1 MSYELPDRLAEFQRR
16 RSFFGKGP
24 LSVALHITRY
34 AHEHGLPLQPE
45 LLLARRGTQVTGL
58 GGARIKQILA
68 DHGIVRPFASEG
80 GRTSRGSVE
89 NMTLYVHFL
98 NDLHLE
104 ENADLITIERWW
116 VDRVRH
122 YFASTPL
129 TLEFDPSL
137 SLESVI
143 RRLVEQVEH
152 RQQENPGST
161 YVGTVL
167 QHLVGAK
174 LELLL
179 ESSGL
184 TMQHFGASVADGP
197 TNRPGDFTI
206 GDSVIHVTTAP
217 TDTLMQRCIGNINA
231 GFKPIIVTLL
241 SKLGMAKGNAENR
254 EIDER
259 IDILAI
265 EQFLTSNVYEHS
277 LFQRSRQHHTVEQL
291 IGHYNRIIDAV
302 ESDPSLRIQIG
313 GV

>member
-1 MSYELPDRLAEFQRR
+1 MNYELSERLAEFQRTNN
-16 RSFFGKGP
+16 FVGKGP

-34 AHEHGLPLQPE
+34 AIEHGLPLQPE
-45 LLLARRGTQVTGL
+45 SLLASKGTQVSGL

-68 DHGIVRPFASEG
+68 KYGIVRPFASEG

-89 NMTLYVHFL
+89 NMTLYVRFL

-104 ENADLITIERWW
+104 GNVDLEAIEKWW
-116 VDRVRH
+116 VDRVRN

-137 SLESVI
+137 SLERVI
-143 RRLVEQVEH
+143 QRLLEQVER
-152 RQQENPGST
+152 RQQESPGST

-174 LELLL
+174 LEVLL
-179 ESSGL
+179 EGTGL
-184 TMQHFGASVADGP
+184 TVAHFGASVADGP
-197 TNRPGDFTI
+197 TSRPGDFVI

-217 TDTLMQRCIGNINA
+217 VDALMEKCIGNINA
-231 GFKPIIVTLL
+231 GFKPIIVTLF
-241 SKLGMAKGNAENR
+241 SKLSMARGNAESR
-254 EIDER
+254 QIHER
-259 IDILAI
+259 IEILAI

-277 LFQRSRQHHTVEQL
+277 LFQRSRQQHTVEQL
-291 IGHYNRIIDAV
+291 IGHYNRIIDTA

-313 GV
+313 GL